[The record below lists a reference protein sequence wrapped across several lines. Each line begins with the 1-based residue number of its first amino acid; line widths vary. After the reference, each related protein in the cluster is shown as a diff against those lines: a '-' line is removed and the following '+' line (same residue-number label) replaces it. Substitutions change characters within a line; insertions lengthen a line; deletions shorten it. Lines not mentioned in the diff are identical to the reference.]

1 MPADFIDSYYS
12 RSLSAAE
19 AAPYPALRGVVEA
32 EVCVVGGGMAGLATA
47 LGLAERGVSVVLLE
61 SQRLGWG
68 ASGRNGGFVSPGYAT
83 SSERLIGQ
91 VGEAGACE
99 LYRLTQDAYDLI
111 RARIARY
118 EIGCGPVEGL
128 IRLSWFGAEKA
139 FKEEAAFMA
148 EHTGEVFEYWPED
161 KVAAHYASPRYRDGL
176 FQPKAMHLNSLKL
189 CLGTAR
195 AAVGQGARI
204 FEDSAVICL
213 EKRGEGRRVVTAAGR
228 VDCDQVVLCGS
239 AYLGGLDKRVE
250 RATLPVYTF
259 VMLTEPLGKRLAS
272 AIRAPYGVHD
282 DRFALDYYRPLPDTR
297 LLWGGRI
304 SMLPPPRD
312 LKAAML
318 GDLLKV
324 YPQLA
329 GVEAEVAW
337 SGTMAYAT
345 HKMPQIGE
353 IEPGLWVCSAFGGHG
368 MCATTAG
375 GEIIAKAI
383 AEGDETYRLFA
394 PFGLD
399 YAGGI
404 LRPALVQ
411 GAYWYY
417 ELRDWLKSPRSK
429 SS

>member
-176 FQPKAMHLNSLKL
+176 F
-189 CLGTAR
+189 
-195 AAVGQGARI
+195 
-204 FEDSAVICL
+204 
-213 EKRGEGRRVVTAAGR
+213 
-228 VDCDQVVLCGS
+228 
-239 AYLGGLDKRVE
+239 
-250 RATLPVYTF
+250 
-259 VMLTEPLGKRLAS
+259 
-272 AIRAPYGVHD
+272 
-282 DRFALDYYRPLPDTR
+282 
-297 LLWGGRI
+297 
-304 SMLPPPRD
+304 
-312 LKAAML
+312 
-318 GDLLKV
+318 
-324 YPQLA
+324 
-329 GVEAEVAW
+329 
-337 SGTMAYAT
+337 
-345 HKMPQIGE
+345 
-353 IEPGLWVCSAFGGHG
+353 
-368 MCATTAG
+368 
-375 GEIIAKAI
+375 
-383 AEGDETYRLFA
+383 
-394 PFGLD
+394 
-399 YAGGI
+399 
-404 LRPALVQ
+404 
-411 GAYWYY
+411 
-417 ELRDWLKSPRSK
+417 
-429 SS
+429 

>member
-1 MPADFIDSYYS
+1 MPAAYIDSYYS
-12 RSLSAAE
+12 RSLAAP
-19 AAPYPALRGVVEA
+19 APYPSLQDAQEA
-32 EVCVVGGGMAGLATA
+32 EVCVIGGGMAGLATA

-61 SQRLGWG
+61 AKRLGWG

-83 SSERLIGQ
+83 DSDKLIRQ
-91 VGEAGACE
+91 VGEAGAFE
-99 LYRLTQDAYDLI
+99 LYRLTQDAYRLI
-111 RARIARY
+111 RQRIERY
-118 EIGCGPVEGL
+118 GIDCGPVEGL
-128 IRLSWFGAEKA
+128 IRLSWFPDRTEEMQADAAAFGEKA
-139 FKEEAAFMA
+139 
-148 EHTGEVFEYWPED
+148 GEVFEYWPAE
-161 KVAAHYASPRYRDGL
+161 KVAEHYSSPRYHDGL
-176 FQPKAMHLNSLKL
+176 FQPNAMHLNSLKL
-189 CLGTAR
+189 CLGTAK
-195 AAVGQGARI
+195 AAAGQGARI
-204 FEDSAVICL
+204 FEDSAVLRL
-213 EKRGEGRRVVTAAGR
+213 ERRGARRRVVTASGH

-239 AYLGGLDKRVE
+239 AYLGGVEKRVE

-259 VMLTEPLGKRLAS
+259 VMLTEPLGERLTS

-304 SMLPPPRD
+304 SMLPAPKD

-324 YPQLA
+324 YPQLE
-329 GVEAEVAW
+329 GVRAEVAW

-375 GEIIAKAI
+375 GEVIAKAI
-383 AEGDETYRLFA
+383 AEGDETHRLFA

-399 YAGGI
+399 YAGGF

-417 ELRDWLKSPRSK
+417 ELKDWLAAPKAKAS
-429 SS
+429 

>member
-1 MPADFIDSYYS
+1 MTAAYIDSYYS
-12 RSLSAAE
+12 RSLE
-19 AAPYPALRGVVEA
+19 RDEPYPALRGETEA
-32 EVCVVGGGMAGLATA
+32 EVCIVGGGMAGLATA
-47 LGLAERGVSVVLLE
+47 LGLAERGVSVALLE
-61 SQRLGWG
+61 AKRFGWG
-68 ASGRNGGFVSPGYAT
+68 ASGRNGGFVSPGYPT
-83 SSERLIGQ
+83 ESETLIRQ
-91 VGEAGACE
+91 VGLAGACD

-118 EIGCGPVEGL
+118 AIDCGPVDGL
-128 IRLSWFGAEKA
+128 IRLSWFGRAAEM
-139 FKEEAAFMA
+139 KEEAAFML
-148 EHTGEVFEYWPED
+148 EHTGEVFEYWPAE
-161 KVAAHYASPRYRDGL
+161 KVAEHYSSPRYHDGL
-176 FQPKAMHLNSLKL
+176 FQPKAMHLNALKL
-189 CLGTAR
+189 CLGTAK
-195 AAVGQGARI
+195 AAAGQGARL
-204 FEDSAVICL
+204 FEDSPVRRL
-213 EKRGEGRRVVTAAGR
+213 EQRGGRRRVVADGGAVT
-228 VDCDQVVLCGS
+228 CDQVVLCGS
-239 AYLGGLDKRVE
+239 AYLAGIDKRVE
-250 RATLPVYTF
+250 RATLPVYTY
-259 VMLTEPLGKRLAS
+259 VMLTEPLGERLPS

-297 LLWGGRI
+297 ILWGGRI

-329 GVEAEVAW
+329 GLRAEAAW
-337 SGTMAYAT
+337 AGTMGYSR

-375 GEIIAKAI
+375 GEVVAKAI
-383 AEGDETYRLFA
+383 AEGDESHRLFA

-417 ELRDWLKSPRSK
+417 ELKDWLASPKR
-429 SS
+429 